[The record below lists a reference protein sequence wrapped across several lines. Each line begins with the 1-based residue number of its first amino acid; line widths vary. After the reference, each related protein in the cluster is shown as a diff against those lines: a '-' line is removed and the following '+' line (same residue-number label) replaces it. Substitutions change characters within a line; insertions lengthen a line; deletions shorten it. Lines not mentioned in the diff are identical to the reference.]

1 VVGGGYIAIECA
13 GFLAGLGKTVHILNR
28 STFLRSMDS
37 DMAEKIVEHLQ
48 EEGVIT
54 HTQASVKQVTLTED
68 GRK

>member
-1 VVGGGYIAIECA
+1 
-13 GFLAGLGKTVHILNR
+13 
-28 STFLRSMDS
+28 MDS

-54 HTQASVKQVTLTED
+54 HTQAFVKQVTLTED